1 MKNQLEIHATLVAD
15 EFIDTYMASANGE
28 YVKVYLYMLRHRN
41 EPVELSAIADALNH
55 TEADVRRALAAGGG
69 GGV

>member
-41 EPVELSAIADALNH
+41 EPVELSAIAGRQ
-55 TEADVRRALAAGGG
+55 VRIRS
-69 GGV
+69 VPSQVRPFR